1 MRLLDVYEGA
11 TGVLGFRAFGVRCFR
26 FGESQGLGLFC
37 SGLGGS
43 NVEFRVSGFKAS
55 LGFEIV
61 GNLGSGYLNPKHTG
75 TMRAPLR
82 EPFEKSFWDPLG
94 DPLRDPLDD
103 PLRAPNKGT
112 AIGVLVR
119 YYEFTVG

>member
-26 FGESQGLGLFC
+26 FGESEGLGLFC

-43 NVEFRVSGFKAS
+43 NVKFRVSGFKAS

-61 GNLGSGYLNPKHTG
+61 GNLGSGYLNPKHKILN
-75 TMRAPLR
+75 P
-82 EPFEKSFWDPLG
+82 KDKI
-94 DPLRDPLDD
+94 LDTK
-103 PLRAPNKGT
+103 PQTENARP
-112 AIGVLVR
+112 
-119 YYEFTVG
+119 